1 MANEKLVQLF
11 NMSYSAVS
19 YSVKAFKEKMSKD
32 KKVKTQFEKVNSQF
46 NGLLPKPEFQ
56 IRSKTLGQIL

>member
-19 YSVKAFKEKMSKD
+19 YSVKAFKGKMSKD

-46 NGLLPKPEFQ
+46 KL
-56 IRSKTLGQIL
+56 

>member
-32 KKVKTQFEKVNSQF
+32 KKVKTQFERVNSPIQALIPTF
-46 NGLLPKPEFQ
+46 TLPF
-56 IRSKTLGQIL
+56 